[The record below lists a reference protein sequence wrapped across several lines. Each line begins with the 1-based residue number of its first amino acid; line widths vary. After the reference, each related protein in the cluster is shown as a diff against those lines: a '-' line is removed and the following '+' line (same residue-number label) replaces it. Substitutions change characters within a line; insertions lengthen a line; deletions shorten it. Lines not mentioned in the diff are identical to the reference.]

1 MDQCAVSTR
10 SANPAADRCH
20 QGPLFHDP
28 TIPVVFQPS
37 GDVFHAQVMGLHTGL
52 RVHARGGDMS
62 FLMAS
67 FALTTNEFV
76 VRGPAV
82 YLGSA

>member
-1 MDQCAVSTR
+1 M
-10 SANPAADRCH
+10 H
-20 QGPLFHDP
+20 
-28 TIPVVFQPS
+28 
-37 GDVFHAQVMGLHTGL
+37 
-52 RVHARGGDMS
+52 MS